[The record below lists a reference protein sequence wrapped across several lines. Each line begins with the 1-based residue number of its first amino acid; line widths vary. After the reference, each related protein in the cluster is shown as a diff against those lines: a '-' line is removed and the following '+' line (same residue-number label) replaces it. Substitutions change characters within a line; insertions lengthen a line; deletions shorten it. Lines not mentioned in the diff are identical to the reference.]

1 MCNNVRYTYEEVEE
15 MTDAFGVAAYLLSK
29 ADIKEGDGMT
39 HLKLQKLLYYCQGFA
54 LVLLGKP
61 LFHNEI
67 EAWDHGPVVVDVYH
81 VFKKY
86 GDEIIADL
94 GPGNIYTLT
103 DDEKT
108 MINDVYEVYG
118 GYSAS
123 RLRNLTHNESPW
135 IGAENKIDK
144 TITHEAMRDFFPSL
158 VNSAA

>member
-1 MCNNVRYTYEEVEE
+1 MA
-15 MTDAFGVAAYLLSK
+15 DAFDVAAYLLSK

-39 HLKLQKLLYYCQGFA
+39 HLKLQKLLYYCQGFS
-54 LVLLGKP
+54 LVLLDKP
-61 LFHNEI
+61 LFQNVI

-81 VFKKY
+81 EFKHY
-86 GDEIIADL
+86 GDQIIITL
-94 GPGNIYTLT
+94 GPGNIDTLA

-108 MINDVYEVYG
+108 MIDDVYEVYG

-144 TITHEAMRDFFPSL
+144 TITHESMREFFPSL
-158 VNSAA
+158 VNYAA